1 MAAVA
6 NVAINLDSRG
16 VPAKLKQ
23 IADRGKE
30 VDRSLNGAAA
40 ASTRSAASFVKAGS
54 SAAGAASKLKLF
66 GAALSSALGPI
77 GLVLS
82 SLAGLSAAFQGFAQ
96 ADKAAA
102 AVRTLGVNSEQLQR
116 QLLEVSNQTK
126 GLVSQTELLKASYDV
141 ASAGFNDAASAATI
155 LKAATLGAVGGLSDL
170 NTVADAT
177 TSVLNAYGLKS
188 DKAAKIV
195 DGFIQTQNDGKIV
208 VAQYAQQI
216 GRVAPIAAAAGVGIE
231 DLNAAISAVTATGVP
246 VESTFAGLRQAIA
259 SVIKPTEEARE
270 TSQLLGLEFSSAA
283 IKTKGFGGFLA
294 DVIEKT
300 GGSEVALTK
309 LFGSVEAVATILPL
323 ANDGLEEFN
332 TSLDNQ
338 KNSAGAAEKAT
349 EDLGGTVTS
358 QVSSIINNIGNVTRA
373 LDTVLGPA
381 LKNILTNI
389 NDIISAASIAI
400 SKFTDLATGSVSRSA
415 AALQALASTGFA
427 NEGAFTAL
435 KDAIGTLRPELAN
448 SNADLLKLEGALDE
462 AGRAA
467 LRFGGKGD
475 FGNLR
480 NNVLDAI
487 TAMRQLIITRRE
499 ALAKQG
505 SGQVLETT
513 TPDPEVAALQARINA
528 LLEQLNGGGGGTGG
542 GGSAKPQKSIGQQVA
557 ELNEIVE
564 VEGLISKARLAGN
577 EILVAQY
584 EAYKRQLEIQQ
595 RGLDPQL
602 EELELKRNGI
612 QLDEKLKEL
621 DNARLERLGQ
631 FLQGT
636 KELVETQNDVVSN
649 YQQETN
655 LLEMQSQKGE
665 AFVQKFKDI
674 NRLMME
680 GGLSFSEAFSR
691 VEERTAAMASLNKE
705 ADMFQQALSGV
716 GDILGNQLMNV
727 FDGLI
732 NKTVDFNDVLRSTL
746 SQVGRLL
753 MTAGLNQL
761 AGADGAGI
769 LSFLGFGTRANGGPV
784 QGGQPYMVG
793 ERGPELFVPSSNGG
807 VMRNEDMRQL
817 MGRSPVSNAPAMNF
831 TFETTNIGGQEFV
844 SREQLEAAMA
854 VTRRQAASDGAQRGM
869 NMTLDKMQQ
878 SPATRRRVGIS

>member
-6 NVAINLDSRG
+6 NVAVNLDSRG

-30 VDRSLNGAAA
+30 VSVAVDRMNGNVGKSSRQFKNAGVA
-40 ASTRSAASFVKAGS
+40 AS
-54 SAAGAASKLKLF
+54 
-66 GAALSSALGPI
+66 
-77 GLVLS
+77 
-82 SLAGLSAAFQGFAQ
+82 Q
-96 ADKAAA
+96 
-102 AVRTLGVNSEQLQR
+102 
-116 QLLEVSNQTK
+116 
-126 GLVSQTELLKASYDV
+126 
-141 ASAGFNDAASAATI
+141 ASAGFSK
-155 LKAATLGAVGGLSDL
+155 LGKAIGG
-170 NTVADAT
+170 
-177 TSVLNAYGLKS
+177 
-188 DKAAKIV
+188 IV
-195 DGFIQTQNDGKIV
+195 T
-208 VAQYAQQI
+208 
-216 GRVAPIAAAAGVGIE
+216 AAAAFQALKFTIVKTAELETQTRSLKVLTGSLESAQVIIKQLQDIGAVTPFTSTELIDTAKRLKAFGVETNKLVDTTKRLGDLAGATGAELNGIATAYGQIQAKGKLQTE
-231 DLNAAISAVTATGVP
+231 ELLQLQERGIDIASTLKEEYKLTGAEFTKALEKGQISAEAVEFALKKLTDTGGKYADGAIAQSDTLAGKFSTLQDNIGRFAQSIGQVLTP
-246 VESTFAGLRQAIA
+246 ALNGILDQINTLIAGFNQLFEIGGVERGLRQAGALDDSSRNQLFREATKEAERLLSIGRVTKDTFGQVRLDIFQESLKGLA
-259 SVIKPTEEARE
+259 VNEGLIKPT
-270 TSQLLGLEFSSAA
+270 
-283 IKTKGFGGFLA
+283 ITKP
-294 DVIEKT
+294 D
-300 GGSEVALTK
+300 
-309 LFGSVEAVATILPL
+309 
-323 ANDGLEEFN
+323 
-332 TSLDNQ
+332 
-338 KNSAGAAEKAT
+338 
-349 EDLGGTVTS
+349 TVTLPPLM
-358 QVSSIINNIGNVTRA
+358 Q
-373 LDTVLGPA
+373 
-381 LKNILTNI
+381 
-389 NDIISAASIAI
+389 
-400 SKFTDLATGSVSRSA
+400 
-415 AALQALASTGFA
+415 
-427 NEGAFTAL
+427 
-435 KDAIGTLRPELAN
+435 
-448 SNADLLKLEGALDE
+448 
-462 AGRAA
+462 
-467 LRFGGKGD
+467 GGG
-475 FGNLR
+475 G
-480 NNVLDAI
+480 
-487 TAMRQLIITRRE
+487 
-499 ALAKQG
+499 
-505 SGQVLETT
+505 
-513 TPDPEVAALQARINA
+513 
-528 LLEQLNGGGGGTGG
+528 GGGGGTGG

-793 ERGPELFVPSSNGG
+793 ERGPELFVPSGNGG

-831 TFETTNIGGQEFV
+831 TFETTNIGGTEYV

-854 VTRRQAASDGAQRGM
+854 TTRRQATNDGAKRGM
-869 NMTLDKMQQ
+869 NMTLDRMQN
-878 SPATRRRVGIS
+878 SPRTRARVGIA